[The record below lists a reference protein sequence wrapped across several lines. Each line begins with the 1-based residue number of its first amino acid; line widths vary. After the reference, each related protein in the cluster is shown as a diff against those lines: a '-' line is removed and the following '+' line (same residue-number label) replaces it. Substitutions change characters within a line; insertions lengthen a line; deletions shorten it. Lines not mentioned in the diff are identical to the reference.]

1 MTPANHDA
9 IPERI
14 LLGPGPSLADPRVH
28 RVMSQPM
35 IGYLDPAYL
44 DIMNEVARNLRD
56 TLQTKNA
63 ATFPVQGTG
72 FSGMDSCFGT
82 LIEPGDKVIIAVLGF
97 FGIRMC
103 EMAERYGANVVR
115 LDQEWGKAF
124 EPETIGETLKA
135 NPDAKFLAII
145 HAETSTGVLQPLQE
159 IGALCR
165 EHGVLFLVDAVT
177 SVGGVELAVDDW
189 GIDICYSG
197 SQKCLGVP
205 PGLAPVTIN
214 DRALGVVAERAT
226 PPASYYLDLSLIKE
240 YWGEAHVY
248 HHTGP
253 MAMVYAMQEALRII
267 MEEGLEARW
276 ARHALNGSALRAGLE
291 ALGLVLHAEAGCR
304 LPSLTTV
311 RVPEGVDD
319 AALRGRL
326 LNEFNL
332 EIGGGLGPLKGNTW
346 RIGMMGYAS
355 KRSNVLYLLSVLET
369 LLTEAGLRPARP
381 GAGMAAAQEVY
392 LQSAEAQN

>member
-1 MTPANHDA
+1 MTPADHKA

-14 LLGPGPSLADPRVH
+14 LLGPGPSMADPRVL
-28 RVMSQPM
+28 RAMNQPM

-44 DIMNEVARNLRD
+44 NIMNEVAQNLRD
-56 TLQTKNA
+56 TLQTKNT

-72 FSGMDSCFGT
+72 FSGMDACFGT

-97 FGIRMC
+97 FGTRMC
-103 EMAERYGANVVR
+103 EMAERYGADIVR

-124 EPETIGETLKA
+124 DPETIGAALKA
-135 NPDAKFLAII
+135 NPDAKFLAIV
-145 HAETSTGVLQPLQE
+145 HAETSTGTLQPLQE

-165 EHGVLFLVDAVT
+165 EHGILLLVDAVT
-177 SVGGVELAVDDW
+177 SAGGVELAVDDW

-205 PGLAPVTIN
+205 PGLAPVTIS
-214 DRALGVVAERAT
+214 DRALGVVAERKT

-240 YWGEAHVY
+240 YWGEAHAY

-253 MAMVYAMQEALRII
+253 MSMVYAMQEALRIVK
-267 MEEGLEARW
+267 EEGLEARW
-276 ARHALNGSALRAGLE
+276 ARHALNSSALCAGLE
-291 ALGLVLHAEAGCR
+291 ALGLVLHAEAGRR

-319 AALRGRL
+319 AGLRGRL
-326 LNEFNL
+326 LNEFNI
-332 EIGGGLGPLKGNTW
+332 EIGGGLGPLKGSTW

-392 LQSAEAQN
+392 L

>member
-1 MTPANHDA
+1 MTPADHKA

-14 LLGPGPSLADPRVH
+14 LLGPGPSLADPRVL
-28 RVMSQPM
+28 RAMNQPM

-44 DIMNEVARNLRD
+44 NIMDEVAQNLRD

-72 FSGMDSCFGT
+72 FSGMDACFGT

-97 FGIRMC
+97 FGTRMC
-103 EMAERYGANVVR
+103 EMAERYGANIVR

-124 EPETIGETLKA
+124 DPETIGAALKA
-135 NPDAKFLAII
+135 NPDAKFLAIV
-145 HAETSTGVLQPLQE
+145 HAETSTGTLQPLQE

-165 EHGVLFLVDAVT
+165 EHGILLLVDAVT
-177 SVGGVELAVDDW
+177 SAGGVELAVDDW

-205 PGLAPVTIN
+205 PGLAPVTIS
-214 DRALGVVAERAT
+214 DRALGVVAERKT

-253 MAMVYAMQEALRII
+253 MSMVYAMQEALRIVK
-267 MEEGLEARW
+267 EEGLEARW
-276 ARHALNGSALRAGLE
+276 ARHALNGSALWAGLE
-291 ALGLVLHAEAGCR
+291 ALGLVLHAEVGRR

-326 LNEFNL
+326 LNEFNI
-332 EIGGGLGPLKGNTW
+332 EIGGGLGPLKGDTW

-369 LLTEAGLRPARP
+369 LLTEAGIRPAQP

>member
-1 MTPANHDA
+1 MTPAA

-14 LLGPGPSLADPRVH
+14 LLGPGPSMADPRVL
-28 RVMSQPM
+28 RAMNQPM

-44 DIMNEVARNLRD
+44 NIMNEVAQNLRD
-56 TLQTKNA
+56 TLQTKNT

-72 FSGMDSCFGT
+72 FSGMDACFGT

-97 FGIRMC
+97 FGTRMC
-103 EMAERYGANVVR
+103 EMAERYGADIVR

-124 EPETIGETLKA
+124 DPETIGEALKA
-135 NPDAKFLAII
+135 NPDAKFLAIV
-145 HAETSTGVLQPLQE
+145 HAETSTGALQPLQE

-165 EHGVLFLVDAVT
+165 EHGILLLVDAVT

-205 PGLAPVTIN
+205 PGLAPVTIS
-214 DRALGVVAERAT
+214 DRALGVVAERKT

-253 MAMVYAMQEALRII
+253 MSMVYAMQEALRIVK
-267 MEEGLEARW
+267 EEGLEARW
-276 ARHALNGSALRAGLE
+276 ARHALNGSALCAGLE
-291 ALGLVLHAEAGCR
+291 ALGLVLHAEAGRR

-319 AALRGRL
+319 AGFRGRL
-326 LNEFNL
+326 LNEFNI
-332 EIGGGLGPLKGNTW
+332 EIGGGLGPLKGDTW

-355 KRSNVLYLLSVLET
+355 NRSNVLYLLSVLET
-369 LLTEAGLRPARP
+369 LLTEAGLRPTQP

-392 LQSAEAQN
+392 L

>member
-1 MTPANHDA
+1 MTPANQKA

-14 LLGPGPSLADPRVH
+14 LLGPGPSMADPRVL
-28 RVMSQPM
+28 RAMNQPM

-44 DIMNEVARNLRD
+44 NIMNEVAQNLRD
-56 TLQTKNA
+56 TLQTKNT

-72 FSGMDSCFGT
+72 FSGMDACFGT

-97 FGIRMC
+97 FGTRMC
-103 EMAERYGANVVR
+103 EMAERYGADIVR

-124 EPETIGETLKA
+124 DPETIGAALKA
-135 NPDAKFLAII
+135 NPDAKFLAIV

-165 EHGVLFLVDAVT
+165 EHGILLLVDAVT

-197 SQKCLGVP
+197 SQKCLGMP
-205 PGLAPVTIN
+205 PGLAPVTIS
-214 DRALGVVAERAT
+214 DRALGVVAERKT

-253 MAMVYAMQEALRII
+253 MSMVYAMQEALRIVK
-267 MEEGLEARW
+267 EEGLEARW
-276 ARHALNGSALRAGLE
+276 ARHALNGSALCAGLE
-291 ALGLVLHAEAGCR
+291 ALGLVLHAEAGRR

-326 LNEFNL
+326 LNEFNI
-332 EIGGGLGPLKGNTW
+332 EIGGGLGPLKGDTW

-355 KRSNVLYLLSVLET
+355 NRSNVLYLLSVLET
-369 LLTEAGLRPARP
+369 LLTEAGLRPTQP

-392 LQSAEAQN
+392 L

>member
-1 MTPANHDA
+1 MTPAA

-14 LLGPGPSLADPRVH
+14 LLGPGPSMADPRVL
-28 RVMSQPM
+28 RAMNQPM

-44 DIMNEVARNLRD
+44 NIMNEVAQNLRD
-56 TLQTKNA
+56 TLQTKNT

-72 FSGMDSCFGT
+72 FSGMDACFGT

-97 FGIRMC
+97 FGTRMC
-103 EMAERYGANVVR
+103 EMAERYGADIVR

-124 EPETIGETLKA
+124 DPETIGEALKA
-135 NPDAKFLAII
+135 NPDAKFLAIV
-145 HAETSTGVLQPLQE
+145 HAETSTGALQPLQE

-165 EHGVLFLVDAVT
+165 EHGILLLVDAVT

-205 PGLAPVTIN
+205 PGLAPVTIS
-214 DRALGVVAERAT
+214 DRALGVVAERKT

-253 MAMVYAMQEALRII
+253 MSMVYAMQEALRIVK
-267 MEEGLEARW
+267 EEGLEARW
-276 ARHALNGSALRAGLE
+276 ARHALNGSALCAGLE
-291 ALGLVLHAEAGCR
+291 ALGLVLHAEAGRR

-311 RVPEGVDD
+311 RVPEGVND
-319 AALRGRL
+319 AGFRGRL
-326 LNEFNL
+326 LNEFNI
-332 EIGGGLGPLKGNTW
+332 EIGGGLGPLKGDTW

-355 KRSNVLYLLSVLET
+355 NRSNVLYLLSVLET
-369 LLTEAGLRPARP
+369 LLTEAGLRPTQP

-392 LQSAEAQN
+392 L

>member
-1 MTPANHDA
+1 
-9 IPERI
+9 
-14 LLGPGPSLADPRVH
+14 
-28 RVMSQPM
+28 
-35 IGYLDPAYL
+35 
-44 DIMNEVARNLRD
+44 
-56 TLQTKNA
+56 
-63 ATFPVQGTG
+63 
-72 FSGMDSCFGT
+72 
-82 LIEPGDKVIIAVLGF
+82 
-97 FGIRMC
+97 
-103 EMAERYGANVVR
+103 
-115 LDQEWGKAF
+115 
-124 EPETIGETLKA
+124 
-135 NPDAKFLAII
+135 
-145 HAETSTGVLQPLQE
+145 
-159 IGALCR
+159 
-165 EHGVLFLVDAVT
+165 
-177 SVGGVELAVDDW
+177 
-189 GIDICYSG
+189 
-197 SQKCLGVP
+197 
-205 PGLAPVTIN
+205 
-214 DRALGVVAERAT
+214 
-226 PPASYYLDLSLIKE
+226 
-240 YWGEAHVY
+240 
-248 HHTGP
+248 

>member
-1 MTPANHDA
+1 MTPANQKA

-14 LLGPGPSLADPRVH
+14 LLGPGPSMADPRVL
-28 RVMSQPM
+28 RAMNQPM

-44 DIMNEVARNLRD
+44 NIMNEVAQNLRD
-56 TLQTKNA
+56 TLQTKNT

-72 FSGMDSCFGT
+72 FSGMDACFGT

-97 FGIRMC
+97 FGTRMC
-103 EMAERYGANVVR
+103 EMAERYGADIVR

-124 EPETIGETLKA
+124 DPETIGAALKA
-135 NPDAKFLAII
+135 NPDAKFLAIV

-165 EHGVLFLVDAVT
+165 EHGILLLVDAVT

-205 PGLAPVTIN
+205 PGLAPVTIS
-214 DRALGVVAERAT
+214 DRALGVVAERKT

-253 MAMVYAMQEALRII
+253 MSMVYAMQEALRIVK
-267 MEEGLEARW
+267 EEGLEARW
-276 ARHALNGSALRAGLE
+276 ARHALNGSALCAGLE
-291 ALGLVLHAEAGCR
+291 ALGLVLHAEAGRR

-326 LNEFNL
+326 LNEFNI
-332 EIGGGLGPLKGNTW
+332 EIGGGLGPLKGDTW

-355 KRSNVLYLLSVLET
+355 NRSNVLYLLSVLET
-369 LLTEAGLRPARP
+369 LLTEAGLRPTQP

-392 LQSAEAQN
+392 L

>member
-1 MTPANHDA
+1 MTPANQKA

-14 LLGPGPSLADPRVH
+14 LLGPGPSMADPRVL
-28 RVMSQPM
+28 RAMNQPM

-44 DIMNEVARNLRD
+44 NIMNEVAQNLRD
-56 TLQTKNA
+56 TLQTKNT

-72 FSGMDSCFGT
+72 FSGMDACFGT

-97 FGIRMC
+97 FGTRMC
-103 EMAERYGANVVR
+103 EMAERYGADIVR

-124 EPETIGETLKA
+124 DPETIGEALKA
-135 NPDAKFLAII
+135 NPDAKFLAIV
-145 HAETSTGVLQPLQE
+145 HAETSTGALQPLQE

-165 EHGVLFLVDAVT
+165 EHGILLLVDAVT

-205 PGLAPVTIN
+205 PGLAPVTIS
-214 DRALGVVAERAT
+214 DRALGVVAERKT

-253 MAMVYAMQEALRII
+253 MSMVYAMQEALRIVK
-267 MEEGLEARW
+267 EEGLEARW
-276 ARHALNGSALRAGLE
+276 ARHALNGSALCAGLE
-291 ALGLVLHAEAGCR
+291 ALGLVLHAEAGRR

-326 LNEFNL
+326 LNEFNI
-332 EIGGGLGPLKGNTW
+332 EIGGGLGPLKGDTW

-355 KRSNVLYLLSVLET
+355 NRSNVLYLLSVLET
-369 LLTEAGLRPARP
+369 LLTEAGLRPTQP

-392 LQSAEAQN
+392 L

>member
-1 MTPANHDA
+1 MTPANQNA

-14 LLGPGPSLADPRVH
+14 LLGPGPSMADPRVL
-28 RVMSQPM
+28 RAMNQPM

-44 DIMNEVARNLRD
+44 NIMNEVAQNLRD
-56 TLQTKNA
+56 TLQTKNT

-72 FSGMDSCFGT
+72 FSGMDACFGT

-97 FGIRMC
+97 FGTRMC
-103 EMAERYGANVVR
+103 EMAERYGADIVR

-124 EPETIGETLKA
+124 DPETIGEALKA
-135 NPDAKFLAII
+135 NPDAKFLAIV
-145 HAETSTGVLQPLQE
+145 HAETSTGALQPLQK

-165 EHGVLFLVDAVT
+165 EHGILLLVDAVT

-205 PGLAPVTIN
+205 PGLAPVTIS
-214 DRALGVVAERAT
+214 DRALGVVAERKT

-240 YWGEAHVY
+240 YWGEAHIY

-253 MAMVYAMQEALRII
+253 MSMVYAMQEALRIVK
-267 MEEGLEARW
+267 EEGLEARW
-276 ARHALNGSALRAGLE
+276 ARHALNGSALCAGLE
-291 ALGLVLHAEAGCR
+291 ALGLVLHAEAGRR

-326 LNEFNL
+326 LNEFNI
-332 EIGGGLGPLKGNTW
+332 EIGGGLGPLKGDTW

-369 LLTEAGLRPARP
+369 LLTEAGLRPAQP

>member
-1 MTPANHDA
+1 MTPAA

-14 LLGPGPSLADPRVH
+14 LLGPGPSMADPRVL
-28 RVMSQPM
+28 RAMNQPM

-44 DIMNEVARNLRD
+44 NIMNEVAQNLRD
-56 TLQTKNA
+56 TLQTKNT

-72 FSGMDSCFGT
+72 FSGMDACFGT

-97 FGIRMC
+97 FGTRMC
-103 EMAERYGANVVR
+103 EMAERYGAEIVR

-124 EPETIGETLKA
+124 DPETIGEALKA
-135 NPDAKFLAII
+135 NPDAKFLAIV
-145 HAETSTGVLQPLQE
+145 HAETSTGALQPLQE

-165 EHGVLFLVDAVT
+165 EHGILLLVDAVT

-205 PGLAPVTIN
+205 PGLAPVTIS
-214 DRALGVVAERAT
+214 DRALGVVAERKT

-253 MAMVYAMQEALRII
+253 MSMVYAMQEALRIVK
-267 MEEGLEARW
+267 EEGLEARW
-276 ARHALNGSALRAGLE
+276 ARHALNGSALCAGLE
-291 ALGLVLHAEAGCR
+291 ALGLVLHAEAGRR

-319 AALRGRL
+319 AGFRGRL
-326 LNEFNL
+326 LNEFNI
-332 EIGGGLGPLKGNTW
+332 EIGGGLGPLKGDTW

-355 KRSNVLYLLSVLET
+355 NRSNVLYLLSVLET
-369 LLTEAGLRPARP
+369 LLTEAGLRPTQP

-392 LQSAEAQN
+392 L

>member
-1 MTPANHDA
+1 MTPADHKA

-14 LLGPGPSLADPRVH
+14 LLGPGPSMADPRVL
-28 RVMSQPM
+28 RAMNQPM

-44 DIMNEVARNLRD
+44 NIMNEVAQNLRD
-56 TLQTKNA
+56 TLQTKNT

-72 FSGMDSCFGT
+72 FSGMDACFGT

-97 FGIRMC
+97 FGTRMC
-103 EMAERYGANVVR
+103 EMAERYGADIVR

-124 EPETIGETLKA
+124 DPETIGAALKA
-135 NPDAKFLAII
+135 NPDAKFLAIV
-145 HAETSTGVLQPLQE
+145 HAETSTGTLQPLQE

-165 EHGVLFLVDAVT
+165 EHGILLLVDAVT
-177 SVGGVELAVDDW
+177 SAGGVELAVDDW

-205 PGLAPVTIN
+205 PGLAPVTIS
-214 DRALGVVAERAT
+214 DRALGVVAERKT

-253 MAMVYAMQEALRII
+253 MSMVYAMQEALRIVK
-267 MEEGLEARW
+267 EEGLEARW
-276 ARHALNGSALRAGLE
+276 ARHALNSSALCAGLE
-291 ALGLVLHAEAGCR
+291 ALGLVLHAEAGRR

-319 AALRGRL
+319 AGLRGRL
-326 LNEFNL
+326 LNEFNI
-332 EIGGGLGPLKGNTW
+332 EIGGGLGPLKGSTW

-392 LQSAEAQN
+392 L